1 MALLPVFIGIGAF
14 IILGIM
20 FALLWVS
27 SIKDEQQDAVT
38 QEIIIKANTGPV
50 IIHAPVSPPTQ
61 EKED

>member
-1 MALLPVFIGIGAF
+1 MVLLPLLVGIGAF

-27 SIKDEQQDAVT
+27 ALEDEKKDAVT

-50 IIHAPVSPPTQ
+50 VIHAPVSPPTQ